1 MIWHYVIIVLAIL
14 VPALAFWRKALTISA
29 AGLAT
34 AMILVALLA
43 GPNYAAF
50 LILSFLFITV
60 VDKACKKK
68 IQSTEEN
75 ITQKTGTRDVIQV
88 FVNGGVSM
96 LSVLLWYFSG
106 NRIFLLCFISAL
118 VESFGDSAA
127 SNIGIAT
134 GQQAY
139 DICRF
144 RRITN
149 GLSGGVTIGGTLG
162 CLISCVAMSSLALL
176 LKTAIT
182 VREMFLIIVAS
193 FTGCMFDSILGSL
206 VQRKNKCSVCGT
218 ITEKKIHCKN
228 ETVYFSG
235 IKAINNDCVNL
246 ICNFFSAFII
256 YILFKFNGIQ
266 LVHMLLSVIGVVLI
280 CFISMAAHEFAHL
293 IMCKLLGC
301 RVIEIKIPFF
311 KYSGNRWYVQTEG
324 RNHCSFVANNNIKMK
339 AIVAAGP
346 LSELLIVVGCLLAA
360 NIIQMGWISAGLFA
374 SAALIVISVVY
385 DLLPVTG
392 GDGKL
397 LFCKGDN

>member
-1 MIWHYVIIVLAIL
+1 MIWHYVMIALAIL
-14 VPALAFWRKALTISA
+14 VPALAFWRKALTASA
-29 AGLAT
+29 AGLA
-34 AMILVALLA
+34 AVMILVALIA
-43 GPNYAAF
+43 GPNYATF
-50 LILSFLFITV
+50 LISSFLLITV
-60 VDKACKKK
+60 VDKVCKKK
-68 IQSTEEN
+68 TQSTEES
-75 ITQKTGTRDVIQV
+75 ITQKTGTRDIIQV

-106 NRIFLLCFISAL
+106 DRIFLLCFISAL

-127 SNIGIAT
+127 SNIGIAS

-162 CLISCVAMSSLALL
+162 CLIACATMSSLAFA
-176 LKTAIT
+176 LKTVTT
-182 VREMFLIIVAS
+182 VREMILIIVAS
-193 FTGCMFDSILGSL
+193 FTGCIFDSILGSL
-206 VQRKNKCSVCGT
+206 IQRKNRCSVCGS

-235 IKAINNDCVNL
+235 VKVINNDCVNL
-246 ICNFFSAFII
+246 ICNLFSAIVI
-256 YILFKFNGIQ
+256 YFLVKFNSIQ
-266 LVHMLLSVIGVVLI
+266 LVHIVLAILGVILI
-280 CFISMAAHEFAHL
+280 CFISMAVHEFAHL
-293 IMCKLLGC
+293 IMCKMLGC

-311 KYSGNRWYVQTEG
+311 IYSDNRWYVQTEG

-339 AIVAAGP
+339 TIVAAGP
-346 LSELLIVVGCLLAA
+346 LSELIIVIGCLLAA
-360 NIIQMGWISAGLFA
+360 NIIQKGWIRTGLFA
-374 SAALIVISVVY
+374 SAVLIVISVVY

-397 LFCKGDN
+397 LFSKGDD